1 MKLFSLSDLTKG
13 KPKTE
18 SLEAYGSLKSRG
30 KSKGFEIDLSKELPV
45 IEMGSV
51 IEFVSDGRWSIHQI
65 VKHLITITGAVN
77 VHLATWT
84 ITEEPL
90 RMLFKLKNEGK
101 IKELNCLF
109 DHRIKERTPKSF
121 QFASQFVDRIGL
133 AKSHAKV
140 TVLENEDWAISIN
153 SSMNWSKNPRTE
165 SGVIICTKQSADF
178 HKNWINNKINA
189 NQQKNQRG

>member
-1 MKLFSLSDLTKG
+1 MTLFSLSDLKKD
-13 KPKTE
+13 KPQAE
-18 SLEAYGSLKSRG
+18 ILEAYSSLKSRA
-30 KSKGFEIDLSKELPV
+30 KSKGFEIDLSKELPS
-45 IEMGSV
+45 IEMGCI

-65 VKHLITITGAVN
+65 VRHLIEITGAVD

-121 QFASQFVDRIGL
+121 QFASQFVDKIGL

-140 TVLENEDWAISIN
+140 TVLENEEWAISIN

-189 NQQKNQRG
+189 K

>member
-1 MKLFSLSDLTKG
+1 MKLFSISDLKKN
-13 KPKTE
+13 KPKIAVI
-18 SLEAYGSLKSRG
+18 EAYDSLKSTA
-30 KSKGFEIDLSKELPV
+30 KSKSFEIDLAKELPK

-65 VKHLITITGAVN
+65 VKHLIEITGAVD

-121 QFASQFVDRIGL
+121 QFASQFVDKMGL

-140 TVLENEDWAISIN
+140 TVLENEEWAITIN

-165 SGVIICTKQSADF
+165 SGVIICTKESVDF
-178 HKNWINNKINA
+178 HKKWINHKINA
-189 NQQKNQRG
+189 NQQTNKGS

>member
-1 MKLFSLSDLTKG
+1 MKLFSLSDLQKD
-13 KPKTE
+13 KPQTE
-18 SLEAYGSLKSRG
+18 SLEAYSTLKS
-30 KSKGFEIDLSKELPV
+30 KPKTKGFEIDLSKELPS

-51 IEFVSDGRWSIHQI
+51 IEYVSDGRWSIHQI
-65 VKHLITITGAVN
+65 VRHLIGITGPVD

-101 IKELNCLF
+101 IKELSCLF
-109 DHRIKERTPKSF
+109 DNRIKERTPKSF
-121 QFASQFVDRIGL
+121 QFASQFVDSMGL

-140 TVLENEDWAISIN
+140 TVLENDEWGITIN

-165 SGVIICTKQSADF
+165 SGVIICTKESADF
-178 HKNWINNKINA
+178 HKKWINHKIYA
-189 NQQKNQRG
+189 NQQTNKGS